1 MKIITALIRLIS
13 HLPLGVLYALSDLCY
28 PLVYYVAR
36 YRRGV
41 VRQNLANSF
50 PELSEKERRAVER
63 RFYRWFCDYA
73 VETLRLISI
82 SPEEMRRRMEIE
94 GVDRMEKALEDH
106 PFVFIYL
113 GHYCNW
119 EWISSIPLWKQ
130 REQTHC
136 AQLYRPLRNKAF
148 DELFYKLR
156 TRFGAE
162 NISKYESLRHIMQ
175 LRRDGRRTIIGFIAD
190 QAPGWNSIHDWV
202 DFLHQDTPV
211 FTGTE
216 RIAKK
221 VGAAV
226 FFADVQRPR
235 RGHYRLT
242 LRHITDTPSDFEDY
256 RLTELYMEQ
265 LEKMIRR
272 QPHLWLWSHRRW
284 KHQRN
289 ADGSRKQ

>member
-1 MKIITALIRLIS
+1 MKLITALLRLLS
-13 HLPLGVLYALSDLCY
+13 HLPLRVLYALADVSY

-36 YRRGV
+36 YRRSV

-50 PELSEKERRAVER
+50 PELTEKERRKVER

-82 SPEEMRRRMEIE
+82 SPGEMKRRMHVE
-94 GVDRMEKALEDH
+94 GAELMEKALETH

-119 EWISSIPLWKQ
+119 EWISSIPLWT
-130 REQTHC
+130 RRPQTHC
-136 AQLYRPLRNKAF
+136 AQLYRPLRDKAF
-148 DELFYKLR
+148 DALFYNLR

-175 LRRDGRRTIIGFIAD
+175 LKRDGRPTIIGFIAD

-221 VGAAV
+221 VNAAI
-226 FFADVQRPR
+226 FFADVQRTR
-235 RGHYRLT
+235 RGYYHLT
-242 LRHITDTPSDFEDY
+242 LRHVTDTPADFKDY

-265 LEKMIRR
+265 LEQMIRR

-289 ADGSRKQ
+289 ADGSKKE